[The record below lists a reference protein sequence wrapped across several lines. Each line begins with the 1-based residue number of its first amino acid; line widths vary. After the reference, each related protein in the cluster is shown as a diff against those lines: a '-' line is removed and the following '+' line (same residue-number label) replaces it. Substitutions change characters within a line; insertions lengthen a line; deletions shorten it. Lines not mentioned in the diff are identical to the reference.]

1 MRCAHILKLIVH
13 DVLKELDQSIA
24 RIRVVVK
31 YVKSSIQKW
40 SLFKLC
46 CENEKITYKSQV
58 CLDVAIRYNSTSMIL
73 DRIETFWKAFQQL
86 EEEDLGYNKTV
97 RVIVRMLMTVVM
109 GVVKE

>member
-1 MRCAHILKLIVH
+1 M
-13 DVLKELDQSIA
+13 DQSIA
-24 RIRVVVK
+24 RIRVAVK

-40 SLFKLC
+40 SLFKQC
-46 CENEKITYKSQV
+46 CKNEKITYKNQV

-73 DRIETFWKAFQQL
+73 DGIETFWKAFQQL

-97 RVIVRMLMTVVM
+97 SMIVRMLKTVVV